1 MDLVVM
7 AAGTTDY
14 TDFTERI
21 GSIMKDT
28 TCTCPIGAH
37 EGATYSKSVSSVKSV
52 VSIFL
57 YRLKREN
64 IHPVRVAK
72 DFLSTENLASSR
84 RSFFQPA

>member
-57 YRLKREN
+57 Y
-64 IHPVRVAK
+64 
-72 DFLSTENLASSR
+72 STRTRAALGCGRQSKFST
-84 RSFFQPA
+84 